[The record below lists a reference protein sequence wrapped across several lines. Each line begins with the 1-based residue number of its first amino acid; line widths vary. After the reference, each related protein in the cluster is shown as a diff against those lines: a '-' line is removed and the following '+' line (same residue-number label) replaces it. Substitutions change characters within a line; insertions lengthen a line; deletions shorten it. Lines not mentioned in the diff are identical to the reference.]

1 MTLRVVPD
9 GERCID
15 CGGCEVACKVEWD
28 VPHSA
33 ERIEVVTHNEGEEGT
48 RYSGGES
55 HTPMQCYNCEEA
67 PCIDVCPTD
76 ALHRDEHGLV
86 QVDQDTC
93 IGCSYCSWACPF
105 GAPQYPEEAS
115 TTGGAGTMDKC
126 TTCVERLEDGEEPA
140 CVETCPT
147 DALVFGTPGEIASEL
162 RSRGSETGFSAAE
175 SEVVFGVGSD

>member
-28 VPHSA
+28 ISHSE
-33 ERIEVVTHNEGEEGT
+33 ERIEVVTHDEGKVGT
-48 RYSGGES
+48 GYTGGER
-55 HTPMQCYNCEEA
+55 HTPMQCYHCADA
-67 PCIDVCPTD
+67 PCVEVCPTD
-76 ALHRDEHGLV
+76 ALQKQDNGLV

-105 GAPQYPEEAS
+105 GAPQYPDEGA
-115 TTGGAGTMDKC
+115 TVGGVGKMDKC
-126 TTCVERLEDGEEPA
+126 TLCEPRLEQGEKPA

-147 DALVFGTPGEIASEL
+147 EALVFGTPSEISDEM
-162 RSRGSETGFSAAE
+162 RSRRTDLTFSAAQQ
-175 SEVVFGVGSD
+175 SIVFGGGSD